1 MMCGAQRT
9 AIVRDVRPQRVEI
22 VIGARTLATLAA
34 FGLLVALALLSL
46 GTLISILLAA
56 VLALGLDPIVAGL
69 VARGW
74 KRGRAA
80 LAVFGGLF
88 AAVFILIPPPPPPRW
103 RGILHFVHPR
113 PGPLGKKPGKG
124 LVKKLL
130 HSLRGD
136 GK

>member
-1 MMCGAQRT
+1 MMCGARRT
-9 AIVRDVRPQRVEI
+9 AIVRDVPPQRVEI

-80 LAVFGGLF
+80 LAVFGGVV
-88 AAVFILIPPPPPPRW
+88 AAGVLPLPPPPPP
-103 RGILHFVHPR
+103 
-113 PGPLGKKPGKG
+113 PGGESRLFLPPPPA
-124 LVKKLL
+124 
-130 HSLRGD
+130 
-136 GK
+136 